1 MHVIVHDAVY
11 DPVSH
16 TALVVG
22 SRSSPLQAPHIVLG
36 ILTPESGPSR
46 ISEGCMEYQHIWKI
60 SCSTI
65 GDIVK
70 LDGLPQNTT
79 EYVWKTMIHKPN
91 HDIKGKYIPKSHL
104 ISKSNI

>member
-1 MHVIVHDAVY
+1 MVHDSVY
-11 DPVSH
+11 DPVSQ
-16 TALVVG
+16 TAVVVG

-36 ILTPESGPSR
+36 ILTPESEASGIR
-46 ISEGCMEYQHIWKI
+46 KTWKM

-70 LDGLPQNTT
+70 LDGLPQNAT

-91 HDIKGKYIPKSHL
+91 HVIKGEYIAAFNL
-104 ISKSNI
+104 E